1 MEERKSSHYRQ
12 SYILQVRKIK
22 MNIFKTLND
31 FTSESAKNLKE
42 QLVTVSA
49 ETMGWVAV
57 ILVHL
62 ATIPTLVAILTGL
75 TEKTPPVDLV
85 LLAWAG
91 LFLFF
96 VKATISKD
104 ILNIVTIGF
113 GFFIQACLMA
123 LIIFK

>member
-1 MEERKSSHYRQ
+1 MKFDIAQ
-12 SYILQVRKIK
+12 
-22 MNIFKTLND
+22 TLND
-31 FTSESAKNLKE
+31 ASVNLKE
-42 QLVTVSA
+42 QFTKISA
-49 ETMGWVAV
+49 ETLGWLAV

-62 ATIPTLVAILTGL
+62 ATIPTLMAILTGL

-96 VKATISKD
+96 VKATISRD
-104 ILNIVTIGF
+104 LLNIVTIGF